1 MSDWT
6 TEATY
11 LIERTVAGVREKTVE
26 PVQWITR
33 GVVFGLLAALVAIPA
48 MMIAAIGFFRG
59 LVLVEQGYVWAAW
72 FTLAGITFVAGLFLW
87 SKRNP

>member
-6 TEATY
+6 TEATD
-11 LIERTVAGVREKTVE
+11 LIERTVAGVREKT
-26 PVQWITR
+26 
-33 GVVFGLLAALVAIPA
+33 
-48 MMIAAIGFFRG
+48 
-59 LVLVEQGYVWAAW
+59 VEQGYVWAAW